1 VVTAISREILRDVIR
16 ITVEMDREAIFH
28 ENRLEKPPRMYVDLP
43 NTTTLATL
51 RNHSMVFA
59 GELIQRVRLGSPKP
73 RTTRV
78 VLDLDSTARYSVY
91 PLYGPFRLIIDVE
104 RAQDPI
110 AVAAQTQEPAVHAT
124 TQPAT
129 SRRAAGSSP
138 STPTPGASWTLDPL
152 PARTIEAAV
161 TNSIRTSRATVP
173 VPVPEPPPLP
183 QAGANT
189 VEGYSLSRQLG
200 LGVSRVVIDPGHGG
214 RDPGARVKGLNE
226 ADLVLDIAL
235 RLEKLLKKQR
245 GVEVVLTRRA
255 NVYVPLERRTALAN
269 KENADLFLS
278 IHVNASKNPTA
289 RGLETYYLNF
299 APNPDAARMAAREN
313 VGSARTMHALP
324 DIVKAIALNNKID
337 ESREFATLIQS
348 SLVDR
353 LRLTNHQTRDLG
365 VKQAPFMVLIG
376 ATMPSVLTEV
386 SFITN
391 RDEGR
396 LLRTAKY
403 RQHIADALFQG
414 IRRYQGGLKSEL
426 QLASQ

>member
-1 VVTAISREILRDVIR
+1 
-16 ITVEMDREAIFH
+16 
-28 ENRLEKPPRMYVDLP
+28 
-43 NTTTLATL
+43 
-51 RNHSMVFA
+51 
-59 GELIQRVRLGSPKP
+59 
-73 RTTRV
+73 
-78 VLDLDSTARYSVY
+78 
-91 PLYGPFRLIIDVE
+91 
-104 RAQDPI
+104 
-110 AVAAQTQEPAVHAT
+110 
-124 TQPAT
+124 
-129 SRRAAGSSP
+129 
-138 STPTPGASWTLDPL
+138 
-152 PARTIEAAV
+152 
-161 TNSIRTSRATVP
+161 
-173 VPVPEPPPLP
+173 
-183 QAGANT
+183 
-189 VEGYSLSRQLG
+189 
-200 LGVSRVVIDPGHGG
+200 VIDPGHGG